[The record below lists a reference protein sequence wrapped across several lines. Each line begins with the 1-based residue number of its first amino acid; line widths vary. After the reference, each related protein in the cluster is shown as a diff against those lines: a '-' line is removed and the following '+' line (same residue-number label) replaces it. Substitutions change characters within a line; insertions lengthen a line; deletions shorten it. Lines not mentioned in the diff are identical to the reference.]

1 MPTRI
6 LALLLLTAGV
16 ATPALADDVSVSAHC
31 SRDYAPAVDCR
42 LGDTVG
48 ADGQHTMNF
57 VAGDKRTQFIGRSQ
71 SGWWSG
77 KLDGKPAMG
86 YELNRGHVV
95 ISTTDLESTFE
106 WWSDGNQ
113 HGSY

>member
-6 LALLLLTAGV
+6 LAILFIA
-16 ATPALADDVSVSAHC
+16 ACAAAPAFADDVSMPVRC
-31 SRDYAPAVDCR
+31 SRDDAPAVECR
-42 LGDTVG
+42 FGDTVG
-48 ADGQHTMNF
+48 ADGLHTMTF
-57 VAGDKRTQFIGRSQ
+57 VAGDKRVQFVGRSQ

-95 ISTTDLESTFE
+95 ISTTDLDGTFE
-106 WWSDGNQ
+106 WWSEGSQ